1 MANFNVYITYI
12 LILSVA
18 LAVLALIGWLLTKLR
33 IPFKIIIIVLAVIFI
48 IIALISIPI
57 K

>member
-1 MANFNVYITYI
+1 MANFNVYITYV
-12 LILSVA
+12 LILFVT
-18 LAVLALIGWLLTKLR
+18 LAVLALIGWLLTKLH
-33 IPFKIIIIVLAVIFI
+33 IPLKIVIIISAVIFI